1 MEDTATGSLTRTI
14 RCIDGNLAATT
25 AKTGGT
31 ILQLVNLHGDVALA
45 LSADTALVPTVLDSD
60 EYGNAR
66 TGQAAARYSWAG
78 GKQRSDE
85 TLTGLTLMGVRLY
98 DASTGRFL
106 QTDPVVG
113 GNENSYVYPADPIR
127 MYELTGMYRVYWGW
141 SYVTITLNSREN
153 NNLAA
158 GGGWAAAAIGGLKNM
173 GFVGPNRVLLIPR
186 LRNRCVGGRPPE
198 QVPVHPRRVR
208 VRMELVHL
216 RPVRVREGTMKN
228 PLGDNGILTRA
239 IPWISLILVT
249 ALTASAITSDLSVV
263 VKTLAAL
270 AALAVTARSLRQ
282 IVKQAK

>member
-158 GGGWAAAAIGGLKNM
+158 GGVGL
-173 GFVGPNRVLLIPR
+173 PPR
-186 LRNRCVGGRPPE
+186 SVDSRTWGSWDRIAYYSFLAYGTGAWVAGLRNRC
-198 QVPVHPRRVR
+198 
-208 VRMELVHL
+208 
-216 RPVRVREGTMKN
+216 
-228 PLGDNGILTRA
+228 
-239 IPWISLILVT
+239 
-249 ALTASAITSDLSVV
+249 LSIHVV
-263 VKTLAAL
+263 YGYGWNWFTF
-270 AALAVTARSLRQ
+270 ARC
-282 IVKQAK
+282 A